1 MGVTELTGE
10 VLDEKYRIERELGKG
25 GMGAV
30 YLATHLGTDRP
41 VAVKV
46 ITPQF
51 MMNDEFVER
60 FRREAKA
67 AGRLTHPNVVNVTDF
82 GFARVE
88 GERIAYLV
96 MEYLDG
102 CTLADVLAE
111 ESQLPIEWVL
121 DIIEQTCSAVDEAH
135 QQGIIHRDL
144 KPDNIWLEPNRRGGY
159 TVKVLDFGLAKL
171 GEIPVNAS
179 SGTPSP
185 TSSNPSRISRGSTTV
200 ATDQRNTQFA
210 EAKTHAPASDMS
222 ETATRLQ
229 PAPIG
234 EDATRIFAEPP
245 EPDASK
251 ANEAVTQILPSESSL
266 SEAATQVQ
274 PAPLSD
280 EAQTRVLDHTTAENL
295 PRQTAPAGGLTR
307 VGSILGTPLYMSPE
321 QCRSES
327 LDWRTDIYSIGVI
340 AYQMLAGSPPF
351 TGTAPEVM
359 RLHIEATP
367 PPLREKRRKIPK
379 RMARLVMTAL
389 AKNPAERPA
398 TAAGFASALRANAEG
413 AGVLLRRAFALYA
426 EHFPKFFRAT
436 FLMYL
441 PLIALH
447 VALLISGVMN
457 SNAGG
462 VQPPDT
468 SVSITAAPGTT
479 GGKVRFSSTSG
490 SAIEIILSILTFF
503 VNFFVNA
510 VIAGVTI
517 RLVTQLFLAP
527 LRPLELRIAYAAVR
541 KRLKALLITFA
552 ISSIRAFLGLLLLIP
567 GIIMFINYSLAAP
580 VVMMEGLKG
589 RAALKRSKAL
599 VKRSRFTVM
608 IILFF
613 QWAIPICLSGGV
625 AAVLGAGLK
634 IAKVSN
640 APMLTGRITSIIAVT
655 LNAVIVPFIATMTAL
670 LYLKTRQIGGETLK
684 EALSQFEEEDVP
696 RTKWQMRMRERVHT
710 TASRPSSGQASVQA
724 SVQRSAEGSA
734 TNSLRT
740 PN

>member
-10 VLDEKYRIERELGKG
+10 VLDEKYRIEKELGKG

-82 GFARVE
+82 GFANVE
-88 GERIAYLV
+88 GDRIAYLV

-111 ESQLPIEWVL
+111 ESQLPIDWVL

-135 QQGIIHRDL
+135 HQGIIHRDL

-171 GEIPVNAS
+171 GEIPDNEPSAIAS
-179 SGTPSP
+179 STPSN
-185 TSSNPSRISRGSTTV
+185 SSKLPRGSTTV

-229 PAPIG
+229 PAPIA
-234 EDATRIFAEPP
+234 EDATRILVEPP
-245 EPDASK
+245 EPNASK
-251 ANEAVTQILPSESSL
+251 ATEAVTQILPSESSSL

-274 PAPLSD
+274 PAPVSD
-280 EAQTRVLDHTTAENL
+280 EAQTRVFEHTTAENL
-295 PRQTAPAGGLTR
+295 PRQTVPADGLTR

-340 AYQMLAGSPPF
+340 AYQMLAGAPPF

-359 RLHIEATP
+359 RLHIEAP
-367 PPLREKRRKIPK
+367 PPQLRETRRKIPK
-379 RMARLVMTAL
+379 RMAALVMTAL
-389 AKNPAERPA
+389 AKNPTERPA

-457 SNAGG
+457 SSARSI
-462 VQPPDT
+462 QPPD
-468 SVSITAAPGTT
+468 SGVAITTTPGTT
-479 GGKVRFSSTSG
+479 GGKVKVSSTPG
-490 SAIEIILSILTFF
+490 SAIEMVLSILTFL

-527 LRPLELRIAYAAVR
+527 LRPLELRVAYAAVR
-541 KRLKALLITFA
+541 KRLRALLITVA

-599 VKRSRFTVM
+599 VKRSRFTVIM
-608 IILFF
+608 ILLFQF
-613 QWAIPICLSGGV
+613 AIPMCLSAVV
-625 AAVLGAGLK
+625 AGVLGAGLK
-634 IAKVSN
+634 LAKVNN
-640 APMLTGRITSIIAVT
+640 APMLTGRITSIIVVT

-710 TASRPSSGQASVQA
+710 STARSSS
-724 SVQRSAEGSA
+724 
-734 TNSLRT
+734 
-740 PN
+740 

>member
-10 VLDEKYRIERELGKG
+10 VLDEKYRIEKELGKG

-67 AGRLTHPNVVNVTDF
+67 AGRLLHPNVVNVTDF

-111 ESQLPIEWVL
+111 ESQLPIDWVL
-121 DIIEQTCSAVDEAH
+121 DIIDQTCSAVDEAH
-135 QQGIIHRDL
+135 HQGIIHRDL

-171 GEIPVNAS
+171 GEIPVNEPRGTS
-179 SGTPSP
+179 SSP
-185 TSSNPSRISRGSTTV
+185 TSNSLKVPRGLPTV
-200 ATDQRNTQFA
+200 ATDQRDTHIS
-210 EAKTHAPASDMS
+210 EGKTHARGAEGS
-222 ETATRLQ
+222 EAATRLQ
-229 PAPIG
+229 PAPIA
-234 EDATRIFAEPP
+234 EDTTQILVEPAEHNEPKDNEAATRILPP
-245 EPDASK
+245 EPSA
-251 ANEAVTQILPSESSL
+251 

-274 PAPLSD
+274 PGPVATES
-280 EAQTRVLDHTTAENL
+280 ETRVFGHTTAENL
-295 PRQTAPAGGLTR
+295 PRQTVPADGLTR

-321 QCRSES
+321 QCRSDQ

-340 AYQMLAGSPPF
+340 AYQMLAGTPPF

-359 RLHIEATP
+359 RLHIEAP
-367 PPLREKRRKIPK
+367 PPQLREKRRKIRK
-379 RMARLVMTAL
+379 RMATLVMSAL

-398 TAAGFASALRANAEG
+398 TAEGFASALRANAEG
-413 AGVLLRRAFALYA
+413 TGSLLRRAFALYA

-436 FLMYL
+436 LLMYL

-447 VALLISGVMN
+447 IALLISGVMN
-457 SNAGG
+457 SSGTTAPKPDSG
-462 VQPPDT
+462 V
-468 SVSITAAPGTT
+468 VITTTPSTT
-479 GGKVRFSSTSG
+479 GGHVKLSSTPG
-490 SAIEIILSILTFF
+490 SAIEIVLSILTFF
-503 VNFFVNA
+503 VNFLVNA

-517 RLVTQLFLAP
+517 RLVTQNFLAP
-527 LRPLELRIAYAAVR
+527 LRPLELRTAYAAVR
-541 KRLKALLITFA
+541 KRLKSLLITIA
-552 ISSIRAFLGLLLLIP
+552 IASIRAFLGMLLVIP
-567 GIIMFINYSLAAP
+567 GIIMFINQSLAVP

-599 VKRSRFTVM
+599 VRRSRFTVIM
-608 IILFF
+608 ILLA
-613 QWAIPICLSGGV
+613 QWAIPVCLSAVVAGG
-625 AAVLGAGLK
+625 LGAGLK
-634 IAKVSN
+634 LAKVDN
-640 APMLTGRITSIIAVT
+640 APMLAGRITSIIVAI
-655 LNAVIVPFIATMTAL
+655 LNAVIVPLIATMTAL
-670 LYLKTRQIGGETLK
+670 LYLKTRQLGGETLK

-696 RTKWQMRMRERVHT
+696 RTKWQMRMRERLHT
-710 TASRPSSGQASVQA
+710 TASRSSS
-724 SVQRSAEGSA
+724 SSS
-734 TNSLRT
+734 SRT
-740 PN
+740 V

>member
-1 MGVTELTGE
+1 MGLTELTGE
-10 VLDEKYRIERELGKG
+10 VLDEKYRIEKELGKG

-82 GFARVE
+82 GFARVD

-111 ESQLPIEWVL
+111 ESQLPIDWVL
-121 DIIEQTCSAVDEAH
+121 DIIDQTCSAVDEAH
-135 QQGIIHRDL
+135 HQGIIHRDL

-171 GEIPVNAS
+171 GEIPVNGAS
-179 SGTPSP
+179 GGQ
-185 TSSNPSRISRGSTTV
+185 TSTAPGSTTLPRGSTTV
-200 ATDQRNTQFA
+200 ATDQRNTHFM
-210 EAKTHAPASDMS
+210 EARTHARPSDISEAATQLQLASIS
-222 ETATRLQ
+222 EA
-229 PAPIG
+229 
-234 EDATRIFAEPP
+234 ATRILVEPP
-245 EPDASK
+245 EDNAAK
-251 ANEAVTQILPSESSL
+251 GNEAVTRVLPSESSSL

-274 PAPLSD
+274 PAPVSD
-280 EAQTRVLDHTTAENL
+280 EAQTRMLDRTTADGL
-295 PRQTAPAGGLTR
+295 PRQTVPADGLTR

-321 QCRSES
+321 QCRSDH
-327 LDWRTDIYSIGVI
+327 LDWRTDIYSLGVI
-340 AYQMLAGSPPF
+340 AYQMLAGAPPF

-359 RLHIEATP
+359 RLHIEAP
-367 PPLREKRRKIPK
+367 PPQLKEKRRKIRK
-379 RMARLVMTAL
+379 RMAALVMSAL
-389 AKNPAERPA
+389 AKNPADRPA

-413 AGVLLRRAFALYA
+413 TGALLRRAFSLYA

-436 FLMYL
+436 VLMYI

-457 SNAGG
+457 SSGTSAQMPDSG
-462 VQPPDT
+462 VAISTTP
-468 SVSITAAPGTT
+468 STT
-479 GGKVRFSSTSG
+479 GGHVKLSSTPG
-490 SAIEIILSILTFF
+490 SAIEVVLSILTFF
-503 VNFFVNA
+503 VNFSINA
-510 VIAGVTI
+510 VIVGVTI

-527 LRPLELRIAYAAVR
+527 LRPLELRTAYAAVR
-541 KRLKALLITFA
+541 KRLKSLLVTIA
-552 ISSIRAFLGLLLLIP
+552 ISSIRAFLGMLLLIP

-599 VKRSRFTVM
+599 VKRSRFTVIM
-608 IILFF
+608 ILLS
-613 QWAIPICLSGGV
+613 QWAIPAFLSATV
-625 AAVLGAGLK
+625 AAGLGAGLK
-634 IAKVSN
+634 LGRVGN
-640 APMLTGRITSIIAVT
+640 APMLTGRITSIIVT
-655 LNAVIVPFIATMTAL
+655 ILNAVIVPLIATMSAL

-696 RTKWQMRMRERVHT
+696 RTKWQMRMRERLHT
-710 TASRPSSGQASVQA
+710 TASKAPST
-724 SVQRSAEGSA
+724 GSSD
-734 TNSLRT
+734 NG
-740 PN
+740 

>member
-1 MGVTELTGE
+1 MGLTELTGE
-10 VLDEKYRIERELGKG
+10 VLDEKYRIEKELGKG

-82 GFARVE
+82 GFARVD

-135 QQGIIHRDL
+135 HQGIIHRDL

-171 GEIPVNAS
+171 GETPITELSDTKISGPLGSQALPRAS
-179 SGTPSP
+179 
-185 TSSNPSRISRGSTTV
+185 ITV
-200 ATDQRNTQFA
+200 ATDQRHTQFA
-210 EAKTHAPASDMS
+210 EAKTQARAADRSEAATLLKASPAANAPMA
-222 ETATRLQ
+222 
-229 PAPIG
+229 
-234 EDATRIFAEPP
+234 EDATRILEPP
-245 EPDASK
+245 KDTAAKIDEAS
-251 ANEAVTQILPSESSL
+251 TQILPPESSL
-266 SEAATQVQ
+266 SSEAATQVQ
-274 PAPLSD
+274 PAPED
-280 EAQTRVLDHTTAENL
+280 EEVRTRVIEQTTAEDF
-295 PRQTAPAGGLTR
+295 PRQTVPADGLTR

-321 QCRSES
+321 QCRSAT

-359 RLHIEATP
+359 RLHIEAP
-367 PPLREKRRKIPK
+367 LPPLREKRRKIPK
-379 RMARLVMTAL
+379 RMEKLVMSAL
-389 AKNPAERPA
+389 AKNPTERPA

-413 AGVLLRRAFALYA
+413 AGALLRRAFALYA

-436 FLMYL
+436 FLMYI

-447 VALLISGVMN
+447 IAILTLSIMNSTSGGMQAPDSGVVI
-457 SNAGG
+457 STT
-462 VQPPDT
+462 T
-468 SVSITAAPGTT
+468 SAT
-479 GGKVRFSSTSG
+479 GGKVRVTSTPN
-490 SAIEIILSILTFF
+490 SAIEIVLSILTFF
-503 VNFFVNA
+503 ANFFINA

-527 LRPLELRIAYAAVR
+527 LRPLELRTAIASVR
-541 KRLKALLITFA
+541 KRLKALLITIA
-552 ISSIRAFLGLLLLIP
+552 IASIRAFLGMLLLIP
-567 GIIMFINYSLAAP
+567 GIIMFINYSLASP

-599 VKRSRFTVM
+599 VKRSRVTVIM
-608 IILFF
+608 ILLC
-613 QWAIPICLSGGV
+613 QWAIPVCLSAVV
-625 AAVLGAGLK
+625 AGLLGAGFK
-634 IAKVSN
+634 IGKVNN
-640 APMLTGRITSIIAVT
+640 APVLAGRITSIIVT
-655 LNAVIVPFIATMTAL
+655 ILNAAIVPLIATLTAL
-670 LYLKTRQIGGETLK
+670 LYLKTRQIGGETLR

-696 RTKWQMRMRERVHT
+696 RTRWQMRMRERLHT
-710 TASRPSSGQASVQA
+710 SSSRTSASQSP
-724 SVQRSAEGSA
+724 
-734 TNSLRT
+734 LRT
-740 PN
+740 EDIPLPPSK